1 MVKLAGA
8 FAIRLSLS
16 VSTVSLINAIMS
28 LPTVLAKLTKPRTS
42 SAVSALRELIRG
54 APYQTLSLIS
64 ATAGGLGT
72 YAVFMAGGDLLLS

>member
-1 MVKLAGA
+1 V
-8 FAIRLSLS
+8 IVVRLNSS
-16 VSTVSLINAIMS
+16 VSILLIDAIMS
-28 LPTVLAKLTKPRTS
+28 LPRALAKLTKPRIS
-42 SAVSALRELIRG
+42 SAVSTLRELIRG

>member
-1 MVKLAGA
+1 MIVV
-8 FAIRLSLS
+8 RLNSS
-16 VSTVSLINAIMS
+16 VSILLIDAIMS
-28 LPTVLAKLTKPRTS
+28 LPRALAKLTKPRIS